1 MFKRLK
7 NDQADK
13 IRIQDMIEVLEHDD
27 QNNRDDNREKVFD
40 LMSRKKEADL
50 VKKEVENI
58 LEGFKDDDEEDGI
71 KVTLA

>member
-1 MFKRLK
+1 
-7 NDQADK
+7 
-13 IRIQDMIEVLEHDD
+13 MIEVLEHDD